1 MLARTRQKFA
11 DLIEKLKRGKPRKRV
26 MACYLASHEK
36 YGKLYKKLAK

>member
-1 MLARTRQKFA
+1 ML
-11 DLIEKLKRGKPRKRV
+11 EKRKHGKPRKRV